1 MTTRLRLSDL
11 PEPARRALDA
21 YRERLRDL
29 ATSAPPRAPGAG
41 LAADVKMEVTV
52 AWAPGRVNLIGE
64 HTDYN
69 QGYVLPVAV
78 DRVVALAGGS
88 AASRRVRLYSLHH
101 DRLAHFPSGRHALL
115 GPPSTRPRLP
125 LFARYARAILAEL
138 AALPGARPT
147 PAFDAAIAGDVPV
160 GGGMSS
166 SAALTVACATF
177 AAAIG
182 GPALAPM
189 ETALLCQRAEQAGA
203 GVRVGIMD
211 QAASCLG
218 RPDHALLLDCR
229 TLTYEHI
236 PINLPGVA
244 IAVYDTGVPR
254 SLAASGYNARRA
266 ECEVAVALL
275 AAAIRRDDPARAVTA
290 LRDVTPDDLAR
301 YGSLLPDIPLRRAR
315 HVVAENA
322 RVLQAAAALRAGD
335 AGRLGALLYAS
346 HASLRD
352 DYEVSC
358 MELDAVVAIAH
369 TVDGALGARLMGAGF
384 GGSALI
390 LTRADALPALEAA
403 LAREYPARTGATGA
417 LHVCR
422 VAGGPVAGRVELD
435 I

>member
-1 MTTRLRLSDL
+1 MTTRSLLTEL
-11 PEPARRALDA
+11 PDPARRALDA
-21 YRERLRDL
+21 YRGRVRDS
-29 ATSAPPRAPGAG
+29 TPGRVVRMGQGARR
-41 LAADVKMEVTV
+41 DVTV

-78 DRVVALAGGS
+78 DRVVALAGEP
-88 AASRRVRLYSLHH
+88 AAGRRVRLYSLHH
-101 DRLAHFPSGRHALL
+101 DRLAHFPAGRHALL
-115 GPPSTRPRLP
+115 GPPSDHPRLP
-125 LFARYARAILAEL
+125 LFARYVRAVLAEL
-138 AALPGARPT
+138 AALPGVRAI

-177 AAAIG
+177 AAALG
-182 GPALAPM
+182 GPALPPM

-203 GVRVGIMD
+203 GVRIGIMD

-229 TLTYEHI
+229 TLAYEHI

-254 SLAASGYNARRA
+254 SLAASGYNERRA
-266 ECEVAVALL
+266 ECEAAVALL

-290 LRDVTPDDLAR
+290 LRDVTLDDLAG
-301 YGSLLPDIPLRRAR
+301 YGPLLPDLPLRRAR
-315 HVVAENA
+315 HVVTENA
-322 RVLQAAAALRAGD
+322 RVLRAAAALRTGD
-335 AGRLGALLYAS
+335 ARALGALLYAS

-352 DYEVSC
+352 DYDVSC
-358 MELDAVVAIAH
+358 AELDAVVAIAR
-369 TVDGALGARLMGAGF
+369 TVDGVLGARLMGAGF

-390 LTRADALPALEAA
+390 LTSADALPALEAA
-403 LAREYPARTGATGA
+403 LAREYPARTGRIGV

-422 VAGGPVAGRVELD
+422 VAGGPVSGMVELD